1 MDSSCINP
9 FQKNYINL
17 ISRIFSIR
25 TSWYNIYCTNLSSHF
40 VLVSQATLAKEL
52 HKQLIYNRPLHLSIA
67 LRLVS
72 LVVLVANLQS
82 KSLSLSIDKV
92 QKQPRR
98 RLFLVSFAIACFL
111 DSPGGGTTSQYWYA
125 VDCSQSASL
134 SLASWT
140 VLAEELHPNT
150 DTP

>member
-72 LVVLVANLQS
+72 LVVLVENLQS

-111 DSPGGGTTSQYWYA
+111 DSPGGETT
-125 VDCSQSASL
+125 L
-134 SLASWT
+134 P
-140 VLAEELHPNT
+140 PNT
-150 DTP
+150 NTP